1 MENGPTGVLGVS
13 AVRSVENEL
22 SSDLGLA
29 AILLQVGLGYLVM
42 EFLKY
47 QTTDRNLYQTTGNL
61 LVLKKILMR
70 ILMRLFMKNGVVTY
84 INVIINCRIFQ
95 SLTLSKLYQ
104 VLIVRI
110 HNTLFNQILFQIDFI
125 FHECCTLNEFGK

>member
-1 MENGPTGVLGVS
+1 MENGPTGVPGIN
-13 AVRSVENEL
+13 AVRSVEKAL

-42 EFLKY
+42 EFLRY
-47 QTTDRNLYQTTGNL
+47 QTTDRNLYRTTGNL
-61 LVLKKILMR
+61 LVLKKMLMKIL
-70 ILMRLFMKNGVVTY
+70 ICLFMKDGVVTY
-84 INVIINCRIFQ
+84 INVIINSRIFQ

-104 VLIVRI
+104 VLIVRT
-110 HNTLFNQILFQIDFI
+110 TLFNQILFQIDFI